1 VPRGLKTS
9 RTLRSGT
16 SRTSAARRAVA
27 SLILI
32 TSNFEMTMEL
42 PDFTVEHLKKLPLRA
57 IIAFAARCARRV
69 EHLAQLPEGHPERE
83 RRRGAVEAALRMAEE
98 FARGS
103 TASLDESVVEAVDA
117 TRGVAGGPLS
127 GENAVV
133 AAAEAAHAAVS
144 AGHVMGSREA
154 EKDAPREERTAEA
167 RKFLGALGHVT
178 ADLAALNA
186 FTAAAE
192 AYDAVGLHNEGYVSA
207 VLRDYDRLL
216 RLELGSYPEAGQPI
230 DPSPDGP
237 LGPL

>member
-1 VPRGLKTS
+1 
-9 RTLRSGT
+9 
-16 SRTSAARRAVA
+16 
-27 SLILI
+27 
-32 TSNFEMTMEL
+32 MEL

-57 IIAFAARCARRV
+57 IIAFAAHCARRV
-69 EHLAQLPEGHPERE
+69 EPLAQLPEGHPERE
-83 RRRGAVEAALRMAEE
+83 RRRGAVAAALRMAEG
-98 FARGS
+98 FAMGS
-103 TASLDESVVEAVDA
+103 TASLDESVVKAVDA

-144 AGHVMGSREA
+144 AGHIMGSREA
-154 EKDAPREERTAEA
+154 EKDRPPEERTAEA
-167 RKFLGALGHVT
+167 RKFLGALAHIT

-192 AYDAVGLHNEGYVSA
+192 AYNAVGLHNEGYVSA